1 MARQIIHQLIDDLD
15 GTELG
20 DEGKTIRFGL
30 DGRDYEID
38 LSAAHA
44 DELTAALAP
53 FVEAGRRAPR
63 GQRNS
68 APTKFMA
75 GQLEE
80 IRKWARENGYEVA
93 DKGRISREVKIAFA
107 NKRKA

>member
-1 MARQIIHQLIDDLD
+1 
-15 GTELG
+15 
-20 DEGKTIRFGL
+20 
-30 DGRDYEID
+30 
-38 LSAAHA
+38 
-44 DELTAALAP
+44 
-53 FVEAGRRAPR
+53 
-63 GQRNS
+63 
-68 APTKFMA
+68 MA

>member
-15 GTELG
+15 GAELG
-20 DEGKTIRFGL
+20 VEGRTVRFGL

-44 DELTAALAP
+44 DELVAALAP
-53 FVEAGRRAPR
+53 YVEAGRRLTKAR
-63 GQRNS
+63 S
-68 APTKFMA
+68 AESTKFMA

-80 IRKWARENGYEVA
+80 IRQWARANGFTVA
-93 DKGRISREVKIAFA
+93 DKGRISQEIKIAYA
-107 NKRKA
+107 TR